1 MLFLRFFRFFEGQD
15 ILKFDA
21 DCGERALGL
30 MNSCGIV
37 YRCPGREEDGS
48 VRVEISHSDRQKVV
62 SLLDKNGI
70 RVYIIYERGFPA
82 LVSRYRRRP
91 GILIGSVIFMFTMWL
106 STQFIWNIEIYSSG
120 ETDKDKVIE
129 NLSSLGCKVGAYI
142 PGIDFYSLCTKYLLI
157 ADDTAWVSVNMLGT
171 TAEVRLL
178 PRMTKEGQ
186 DDISG
191 PANVISKYDGVVEY
205 VNTFDGDSV
214 VTDGDSVVKGQLLI
228 SGVVEDKNDLS
239 NRFVKADGIV
249 MAKTYHELTV
259 SVPLEYTERVYSG
272 QPEQLCDIGIF
283 AVKIRLKRPSLDQTK
298 LYEED
303 YEEDR
308 IVLPGNII
316 LPVTKYV
323 TSYHPYIDETRQ
335 RTSSEAALIADAEM
349 AVKISD
355 ELADAEIISRE
366 TEVSVVTDDDGC
378 QFYNLCC
385 RIRCVENIAQ
395 TVPLTVT
402 D

>member
-1 MLFLRFFRFFEGQD
+1 MCIR
-15 ILKFDA
+15 
-21 DCGERALGL
+21 
-30 MNSCGIV
+30 
-37 YRCPGREEDGS
+37 
-48 VRVEISHSDRQKVV
+48 DR
-62 SLLDKNGI
+62 
-70 RVYIIYERGFPA
+70 
-82 LVSRYRRRP
+82 
-91 GILIGSVIFMFTMWL
+91 
-106 STQFIWNIEIYSSG
+106 
-120 ETDKDKVIE
+120 
-129 NLSSLGCKVGAYI
+129 
-142 PGIDFYSLCTKYLLI
+142 
-157 ADDTAWVSVNMLGT
+157 
-171 TAEVRLL
+171 
-178 PRMTKEGQ
+178 
-186 DDISG
+186 
-191 PANVISKYDGVVEY
+191 
-205 VNTFDGDSV
+205 
-214 VTDGDSVVKGQLLI
+214 
-228 SGVVEDKNDLS
+228 
-239 NRFVKADGIV
+239 
-249 MAKTYHELTV
+249 
-259 SVPLEYTERVYSG
+259 
-272 QPEQLCDIGIF
+272 
-283 AVKIRLKRPSLDQTK
+283 TK

-323 TSYHPYIDETRQ
+323 TSYHPYTDETRQ